1 MKDDL
6 LRVERILELMGMADA
21 GGAEAGP
28 PWKERTWVVLLL
40 AMKAQIPTL
49 PERVRYNWVIASGY
63 YCPRDLQDRKR
74 RCDLSLQP
82 H

>member
-6 LRVERILELMGMADA
+6 LGVERILELMGMADI

-28 PWKERTWVVLLL
+28 PWKEQTWVVLPH

-49 PERVRYNWVIASGY
+49 LERVRYNLVIASGH
-63 YCPRDLQDRKR
+63 CPRDLQDRQR
-74 RCDLSLQP
+74 RYDLSLQP